1 MHSVEMA
8 NKQPKKRGRPKK
20 PPLAPSP
27 SVVCHARV
35 SYNDTPIEVVA
46 TNKRSEEETRVDV
59 VSRINEGP
67 SFELL
72 SQNMLIASDEVDV
85 KSNKKS
91 TSQFKFFK
99 KEAEIP
105 RQEPLNG
112 NFFQELANSTSN
124 LSDEHIDACLYY
136 FRKKY
141 CYHGEHLS
149 EKINCT
155 TIDTIFNGTVE
166 IVKLF
171 KKHGWFVENS
181 SEEQMTNYARG
192 LQISALTS
200 LSYVDKILL
209 PMRLSPTKNES
220 ESTHYVLGVL
230 DLSKKVI
237 DLYDSISDKKYGRR
251 SMALAKTYRR
261 LLPELLKAL
270 CLKDEHP
277 SYADD
282 VKAFSVVRKED
293 VPKQPGAVECGV
305 YMLKFISL
313 IMEDG
318 SIDNFKADEI
328 NEWRIEL
335 AANLWQH
342 CMWKKETGYATPEEN
357 GYDDYGD
364 NEVNMCPFDL

>member
-1 MHSVEMA
+1 M
-8 NKQPKKRGRPKK
+8 
-20 PPLAPSP
+20 
-27 SVVCHARV
+27 

-46 TNKRSEEETRVDV
+46 TNKGSEEETRVDA

-91 TSQFKFFK
+91 TSQFNFVQ

-105 RQEPLNG
+105 RQEDAIAKPLNG
-112 NFFQELANSTSN
+112 NFFQELADSTSD
-124 LSDEHIDACLYY
+124 LSDERIDACLYY

-141 CYHGEHLS
+141 CYHNAHFS
-149 EKINCT
+149 EKIKCT
-155 TIDTIFNGTVE
+155 MTDMIFNGTVE
-166 IVKLF
+166 KVKLF
-171 KKHGWFVENS
+171 KKHDWFTENS

-200 LSYVDKILL
+200 WSYVDKILL
-209 PMRLSPTKNES
+209 PMRLPPTDQELK
-220 ESTHYVLGVL
+220 STHYVLGVL
-230 DLSKKVI
+230 DPSKKVI

-251 SMALAKTYRR
+251 SMALAKTYGQ

-277 SYADD
+277 SYAND

-305 YMLKFISL
+305 YMLRFISL
-313 IMEDG
+313 IMGDG

-335 AANLWQH
+335 VAKLWQH
-342 CMWKKETGYATPEEN
+342 CMWKKETGCHTPN
-357 GYDDYGD
+357 PIGADWL
-364 NEVNMCPFDL
+364 P